1 MSIIYSPEVMDKITL
16 TDTIPSP
23 STLNTPKIT
32 NPVPTYKPTD
42 FQTSLSESSVGG
54 SDTVA
59 TTTMSIEGKNELN
72 KSGVGNNKL
81 ASSMDKKEN
90 FAEYMS
96 FSKDAPTDMN
106 MTTNLK
112 DTNLQKNWTTMVEDK
127 PKKYDFSSNV
137 IDPNGYGYVASLDE
151 VRNKD
156 AVDLYQQE
164 HATFAIGAIAGVS
177 LIVLGILMAAS
188 SNGNSS

>member
-1 MSIIYSPEVMDKITL
+1 MSIYNPEVMDKITL
-16 TDTIPSP
+16 TDTLPSP
-23 STLNTPKIT
+23 NPLNAPKIT
-32 NPVPTYKPTD
+32 NPVVPTYKPSD
-42 FQTSLSESSVGG
+42 FQTSISESSVVG

-59 TTTMSIEGKNELN
+59 KTTMSIEGKNEVN
-72 KSGVGNNKL
+72 KSGVGENKL
-81 ASSMDKKEN
+81 GSSLDKIEN

-96 FSKDAPTDMN
+96 FSKDTPTEMDM
-106 MTTNLK
+106 TGANLE
-112 DTNLQKNWTTMVEDK
+112 DTNLRKNWTNMVND
-127 PKKYDFSSNV
+127 KKYDFSSNV
-137 IDPNGYGYVASLDE
+137 VDTNGYGYVASLDE

-177 LIVLGILMAAS
+177 LIVLGILLAAS